1 MCALRARPWGTPMTE
16 TFNAGKLAEELR
28 TLVDDAEALL
38 RSGLASGGA
47 ELQDRAQDTLEDLK
61 SRLASLE
68 QQLSQRARDVDS
80 YVRDNPWQAV
90 AVAGGVALLLGLIM
104 ARR

>member
-1 MCALRARPWGTPMTE
+1 MTE
-16 TFNAGKLAEELR
+16 TFDAGKLADELR
-28 TLVDDAEALL
+28 SLVNEAEALL
-38 RSGLASGGA
+38 RSGVPSSGA
-47 ELQDRAQDTLEDLK
+47 ELQERAQETLHDLK
-61 SRLASLE
+61 GRLTSLE
-68 QQLSQRARDVDS
+68 QQLNAHARDVDA

>member
-1 MCALRARPWGTPMTE
+1 MTE
-16 TFNAGKLAEELR
+16 TLNAAKLAEELR
-28 TLVDDAEALL
+28 ALVDDAEALL
-38 RSGLASGGA
+38 RSGLATGGA
-47 ELQDRAQDTLEDLK
+47 ELQGRAQDALADLK
-61 SRLASLE
+61 TRLGSLE
-68 QQLSQRARDVDS
+68 QQLGQRARDIDS

>member
-1 MCALRARPWGTPMTE
+1 MTE
-16 TFNAGKLAEELR
+16 TSNTGKLADELR
-28 TLVDDAEALL
+28 SLVDEAEALL
-38 RSGLASGGA
+38 RSGLAAGGA
-47 ELQDRAQDTLEDLK
+47 ELQERAEDTLAELK

-68 QQLSQRARDVDS
+68 QQLNQRARDVDS

-90 AVAGGVALLLGLIM
+90 AVAGGVALLLGLLM

>member
-1 MCALRARPWGTPMTE
+1 MSEP
-16 TFNAGKLAEELR
+16 FNSGR
-28 TLVDDAEALL
+28 LVDDLYSLVDEAEALL

-47 ELQDRAQDTLEDLK
+47 EMQDRAQETLRALK
-61 SRLASLE
+61 SRLSSLE
-68 QQLSQRARDVDS
+68 QQLNARARDVDS

-104 ARR
+104 ARQR

>member
-1 MCALRARPWGTPMTE
+1 MTE
-16 TFNAGKLAEELR
+16 TFDAEKLADELR
-28 TLVDDAEALL
+28 SLVSEAEALL
-38 RSGLASGGA
+38 RSGVSSGSA
-47 ELQDRAQDTLEDLK
+47 ELQDRAQETLRELK
-61 SRLASLE
+61 GRLASLE
-68 QQLSQRARDVDS
+68 QQLGARARDVDS